1 MCRSPQVRGGRGGE
15 GGLARW
21 SAGLVEVAA
30 RAPDEDGFAPM
41 SPARPATAG
50 QSAAQPAAQ
59 PSARPGAGPL
69 GQSVLQPSATQPSQI
84 GQSVASPVAQRAPIG
99 QAVSQPAPIGQ
110 PVAQPVV
117 AQTTPM
123 APQPVVLQ
131 L

>member
-1 MCRSPQVRGGRGGE
+1 MCRSPQVRGGKGGE

-50 QSAAQPAAQ
+50 QLAAQPAAQ

-69 GQSVLQPSATQPSQI
+69 GQSVLQPSGTQPSQF
-84 GQSVASPVAQRAPIG
+84 GQSVAPVR
-99 QAVSQPAPIGQ
+99 
-110 PVAQPVV
+110 
-117 AQTTPM
+117 
-123 APQPVVLQ
+123 Q
-131 L
+131 LIAMEG